1 MDNTGTRI
9 LIAEDSALQAEGL
22 RRLLAADGYNVFI
35 ARDGA
40 EGLAKARELQPDI
53 VISDIVMPEM
63 NGFELCRHIKDDPE
77 ISATPVILL
86 TSLSDPADVISGL
99 ECGADNFI
107 VKPYD
112 DHHLLSRIRQIQ
124 LHRELRNDERTQMGV
139 QISFG
144 GKKYFI
150 TSEKKQILDL
160 LISTYESAVQKN
172 IALAEVQEE
181 LEKLNEELELR
192 VRERTAELTSEIE
205 ERRRIEVELRNSEK
219 FVRNIL
225 ATVDEAFVVI
235 DPEYRIIS
243 ANRAYGEQSGQVLE
257 NIIGKHCYEISHQAT
272 EPCQGPEHVCA
283 HRKTLAT
290 GEPGFA
296 VHQHTDALGNPRQ
309 VEIKTFPIWS
319 ESGQVESVIEVIN
332 DVTAR
337 VQLEGQLH
345 QAQKMEAIGTLAGG
359 IAHDFNNILSAI
371 LGFAELVMEEL
382 EPDSRLSADQAQVIA
397 AGLRAKDLV
406 KQILTFS
413 RRTDQELQ
421 PLLVQFVVKEA
432 LKLLRASIPTSIK
445 FREEI
450 DIDCGLVMAD
460 PGQIHQVV
468 MNLCTNGYQAMRETG
483 GVLAVSLQ
491 GLKIS
496 ESEAVGRG
504 NLAPGDY
511 VVLEVSDTGCGMS
524 KMVRERIFEPYFT
537 TKGKGEGTGLGLSL
551 VHGIVSG
558 LGGVVNVYS
567 EPGHGT
573 TFKVYLP
580 LIAGA
585 DPGEVEVASEVAPGG
600 EESILVVDDEEAITH
615 LERRILEKLGYRVTE
630 FTASEE
636 ALQAFRAAPEGFD
649 LVITDMTMP
658 KLNGDE
664 LAREVLRIRP
674 GMPIIICTGFSG
686 LIDPE
691 KAKAMGISEF
701 MLKPVE
707 KAELAR
713 AVRRVLDGDSGESA
727 VGDQADLPPN

>member
-1 MDNTGTRI
+1 
-9 LIAEDSALQAEGL
+9 
-22 RRLLAADGYNVFI
+22 
-35 ARDGA
+35 
-40 EGLAKARELQPDI
+40 
-53 VISDIVMPEM
+53 
-63 NGFELCRHIKDDPE
+63 
-77 ISATPVILL
+77 
-86 TSLSDPADVISGL
+86 
-99 ECGADNFI
+99 
-107 VKPYD
+107 
-112 DHHLLSRIRQIQ
+112 
-124 LHRELRNDERTQMGV
+124 
-139 QISFG
+139 
-144 GKKYFI
+144 
-150 TSEKKQILDL
+150 
-160 LISTYESAVQKN
+160 
-172 IALAEVQEE
+172 
-181 LEKLNEELELR
+181 
-192 VRERTAELTSEIE
+192 
-205 ERRRIEVELRNSEK
+205 
-219 FVRNIL
+219 
-225 ATVDEAFVVI
+225 
-235 DPEYRIIS
+235 
-243 ANRAYGEQSGQVLE
+243 
-257 NIIGKHCYEISHQAT
+257 
-272 EPCQGPEHVCA
+272 
-283 HRKTLAT
+283 
-290 GEPGFA
+290 

-468 MNLCTNGYQAMRETG
+468 MNLCTNAYQAMRETG
-483 GVLAVSLQ
+483 GVLAVSLKS
-491 GLKIS
+491 LKIS

-707 KAELAR
+707 KSELAR